1 MTITPC
7 PLPRCVGPDGNPTL
21 TAEGIC
27 HYCRPRVERDLR
39 AAPRMYTRLHMG
51 LEFGGSSGA
60 LSDKV
65 SGTKTASPPL
75 RLGMLVAGATYADVL
90 STWTSLVRVELG
102 LAIPRVG
109 HVREA
114 WAVVRSTDILAARI
128 DQACSIAP
136 KSACDLYATAI
147 VARRLLGLTRLVHRL
162 AVPCPDCDLLSL
174 YREDGAAYV
183 RCSACGAAWSEELYQ
198 SLARVVAAQYAV
210 LDKSYT

>member
-7 PLPRCVGPDGNPTL
+7 PLPRCSGPDGNPTL

-27 HYCRPRVERDLR
+27 SYCRPRVARDLTN
-39 AAPRMYTRLHMG
+39 APRMYVQLHLG
-51 LEFGGSSGA
+51 LELTGSGA

-75 RLGMLVAGATYADVL
+75 RIGMLDAGSAYARVL
-90 STWTSLVRVELG
+90 SHWTSLVRVELG
-102 LAIPRVG
+102 LSVPHTGRI
-109 HVREA
+109 RES
-114 WAVVRSTDILAARI
+114 WSVVRSADILTPRI
-128 DQACSIAP
+128 DQACAISP
-136 KSACDLYATAI
+136 QSACDLYATAI

-162 AVPCPDCDLLSL
+162 MVPCPDCDLLAL

-198 SLARVVAAQYAV
+198 SLSRVIAAEYEL
-210 LDKSYT
+210 LDKS